1 MQKNLNIKLILDTH
15 IFIWLINNSDEL
27 SQQTKRKIVKIV
39 EDEGDIGISTISL
52 WEISMLH
59 SRNRILLNQPCL
71 SWIKHS
77 LQAPG
82 IQVVDLSP
90 EIVVDG
96 YSLPNQFHGDPWDRI
111 IVASARILDVPLMS
125 RDERILDYSKEGF
138 VKSIKA

>member
-1 MQKNLNIKLILDTH
+1 MLKNPNIKLVLDTH
-15 IFIWLINNSDEL
+15 VFIWLISGNENLALQSREYL
-27 SQQTKRKIVKIV
+27 SKIVAN
-39 EDEGDIGISTISL
+39 EGGIGISGISL

-59 SRNRILLNQPCL
+59 SKDRILLNQPCL

-77 LQAPG
+77 LEAPG

-90 EIVVDG
+90 EIIVDSC
-96 YSLPNQFHGDPWDRI
+96 SLPNDFHGDPADRL

-138 VKSIKA
+138 VKSIRA